1 LQSQVE
7 EVVVAKTE
15 KPEPAGSD
23 QSDPEIGVPAF
34 RCERHATVVSG
45 YRALIKGPNG
55 MRGVKV
61 KNQPHLRIPK
71 SHWNPDMS
79 LSDVKAFRATKSK
92 VRVMDAEDAFRHR
105 IISIQIQ

>member
-1 LQSQVE
+1 M
-7 EVVVAKTE
+7 
-15 KPEPAGSD
+15 
-23 QSDPEIGVPAF
+23 
-34 RCERHATVVSG
+34 
-45 YRALIKGPNG
+45 GPDG

-92 VRVMDAEDAFRHR
+92 VRVMEAGEAFRHR
-105 IISIQIQ
+105 DHINSNPVKLLLLSRFLQYQIL